1 MIGED
6 KIDFIEVVSQIKTEK
21 VAVINYLKFR
31 EALSDWS
38 IIPYGEDLDEE
49 FQIFLSL
56 SASREDLVMVRKL
69 KKWIVDIKNFKYFSY
84 FGYYFREE
92 ETVDSDFEKE
102 NDKANKTVDKLIK
115 EQTKQNKLKENNK
128 SMWTHFSQ

>member
-56 SASREDLVMVRKL
+56 SASREDLVMIRKL

-102 NDKANKTVDKLIK
+102 NDKANKTVDKLLK

-128 SMWTHFSQ
+128 SMWTHFTL